1 MVTNRVST
9 RSGAV
14 GSIAADMSETQ
25 NSLIS
30 PSRPA
35 VKARPLSL
43 PGDASLDTAIELA
56 LTSCLDHFV
65 ANWPTQNSPTAS
77 EGVHQMRVA
86 LRRLRA
92 GVGLLKR
99 ALQSKELET
108 AAARAKQIAAKLGEA
123 RDLDVFSDNLQTGP
137 FARLLGEPSFYALL
151 DAVECRRR
159 KAHERVRTLIEH
171 RQTRQFVN
179 DLRATLTKRAWTSKN
194 ADATH
199 MILASDAAGSAR
211 RFAEL
216 ALDRLHRRAIKKCH
230 GLAARSE
237 EERHLARIALKKT
250 RYAAEFFRSLFEEEE
265 DAHAYIRGVTKIQ
278 DQLGLANDIAT
289 ATRLL
294 EEIDAANR
302 SETAYAAG
310 FVRGW
315 HAHAQETAASG
326 AGKSEKALKKLEP
339 FWR

>member
-1 MVTNRVST
+1 MVTHRVST
-9 RSGAV
+9 TSSAV
-14 GSIAADMSETQ
+14 GSIAADMREA

-30 PSRPA
+30 PSPAA

-43 PGDASLDTAIELA
+43 PDDASLDTAIELA

-65 ANWPTQNSPTAS
+65 ANWPTQNGPAAS

-92 GVGLLKR
+92 GAGVLKR
-99 ALQSKELET
+99 ALQSKGLET

-123 RDLDVFSDNLQTGP
+123 RDLDVFSENLQTGP
-137 FARLLGEPSFYALL
+137 FARLVGEPSFYALL

-159 KAHERVRTLIEH
+159 KAHDQVRALIEQP
-171 RQTRQFVN
+171 QTRQFVN
-179 DLRATLTKRAWTSKN
+179 GLRATLTKRQWTSRN
-194 ADATH
+194 VDGTVA
-199 MILASDAAGSAR
+199 ISASDAPGSAR
-211 RFAEL
+211 RFAEQ
-216 ALDRLHRRAIKKCH
+216 ALDRLHRRAIKKCR

-250 RYAAEFFRSLFEEEE
+250 RYAAEFFQSLFKEEEC
-265 DAHAYIRGVTKIQ
+265 AHAYIRGVTKIQ
-278 DQLGLANDIAT
+278 DQLGLANDVAT

-294 EEIDAANR
+294 DEIDAADR

-315 HAHAQETAASG
+315 HAHAQEFAAKG
-326 AGKSEKALKKLEP
+326 AGKSEKAMKKLEP